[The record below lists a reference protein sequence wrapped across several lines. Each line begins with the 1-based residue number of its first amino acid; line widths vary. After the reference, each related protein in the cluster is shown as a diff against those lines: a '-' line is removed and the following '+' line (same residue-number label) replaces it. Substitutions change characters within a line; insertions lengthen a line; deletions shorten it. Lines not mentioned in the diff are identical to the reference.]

1 MASYLAEEYKEKVA
15 PALAEKFDYK
25 SSMQIPK
32 IDKIVLNMGVGDAV
46 SNAKNLDEAV
56 EELTLISGQKPLI
69 TKAKKSIANFRLREG
84 MSIGAKVTLRGDRM
98 YDFLYKLI
106 NVSLPRVRDFRGV
119 SARSFDGRGNYTLG
133 IKEQLIFPEIDFDKV
148 NRTRGLDIVIV
159 TTANTD
165 EEIRNR
171 RPAKFSSREYTRCER
186 CGRPHSVYRKFGL
199 CRICLKELAHKGQ
212 IPGLKKASW

>member
-1 MASYLAEEYKEKVA
+1 MTK
-15 PALAEKFDYK
+15 KFNYT
-25 SSMQIPK
+25 SSMQVPK

-46 SNAKNLDEAV
+46 ANAKNLDEAV

-98 YDFLYKLI
+98 YDFLNKLI

-119 SARSFDGRGNYTLG
+119 STRSFDGRGNYTLG

-159 TTANTD
+159 TTAQTD
-165 EEIRNR
+165 EEARELLTQFGM
-171 RPAKFSSREYTRCER
+171 PFAK
-186 CGRPHSVYRKFGL
+186 
-199 CRICLKELAHKGQ
+199 
-212 IPGLKKASW
+212 